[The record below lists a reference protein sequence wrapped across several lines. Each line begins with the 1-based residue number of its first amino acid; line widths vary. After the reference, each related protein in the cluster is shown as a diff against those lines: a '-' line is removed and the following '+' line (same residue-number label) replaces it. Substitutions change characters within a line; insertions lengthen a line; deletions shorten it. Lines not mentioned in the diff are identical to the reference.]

1 MKKTIKTLFWAL
13 LVGSIVITSC
23 DDDSGAEA
31 PKVIEIT
38 GMTKL
43 SGNLKLGKAVQV
55 DGVGFEQTDVIKIV
69 DPVETDPI
77 LKVMEVVVADSKK
90 KLQIFDDYIEFGIDI
105 KSIFIDKNVQL
116 FIERE
121 GFEDLLLGEVKL
133 VSPSIE
139 EGYVADATLRNRL
152 KMVKDANQELYNFID
167 KYQLLDVAK
176 ANAFN
181 GCWDED
187 MFKPGRLTI
196 TDNNYETMSGIEHF
210 KNVTEIRS
218 WGGYVATKVDM
229 SKNTKLKVW
238 LAGDLKKGLI
248 PPPSLDRLVLSDDNE
263 CEELDLSLAASLNT
277 FGFQRAKKMYL
288 LNICRTEATWAKAMY
303 GGLPE
308 YGRLDYGDTN
318 FSYAPLAPGDT
329 RERVIKVNYTLI
341 KKNWWGNGLK
351 GSLVQAY
358 NMGIKIQVYDDK
370 TGAELYQGNFNPNLM
385 LTDDAQWSYGDL
397 SIQEVKNNALD
408 ADHPKNPK

>member
-69 DPVETDPI
+69 DPVESDPI

-229 SKNTKLKVW
+229 SKNTKLKIW